1 MKDMRTSTVKR
12 TSKET
17 DIEMTLNIDGSGQAQ
32 VDTQIGFFDHM
43 LTALACH
50 AGFDL
55 AVTARGDLHVDFH
68 HTVEDTGILLGR
80 ALREA
85 LGGEPVMRYGSSA
98 VPMDEALAE
107 TVLDLSGRAYLRF
120 DDGGLSQKI
129 MPGFDAALPV
139 EFLRAFACHSG
150 TTLHAAIRYG
160 DNAHHMTEALF
171 KSLGRAL
178 RIAVQPAERV
188 VSTKGMLD

>member
-1 MKDMRTSTVKR
+1 MRASTVKR

-17 DIEMTLNIDGSGQAQ
+17 DIEITLNIDGSGQAQ

-85 LGGEPVMRYGSSA
+85 LMRYGAAA

-120 DDGGLSQKI
+120 DDGGLSQKN

-150 TTLHAAIRYG
+150 TTLHAVIRYG
-160 DNAHHMTEALF
+160 DNAHHMAEALF

>member
-1 MKDMRTSTVKR
+1 MRLGTAKR
-12 TSKET
+12 VSRET
-17 DIEMTLNIDGSGQAQ
+17 DIEISLNIDGSGQTQ
-32 VDTQIGFFDHM
+32 IDTQIGFFDHM

-55 AVTARGDLHVDFH
+55 TVRARGDLHVDFH
-68 HTVEDTGILLGR
+68 HTLEDTGILLGK
-80 ALREA
+80 ALLEA
-85 LGGEPVMRYGSSA
+85 LGDKKVVRYGAAS

-107 TVLDLSGRAYLRF
+107 TVLDLSGRAFLRF
-120 DDGGLSQKI
+120 QDGGLSQKH
-129 MPGFDAALPV
+129 MPGFDSALTV
-139 EFLRAFACHSG
+139 EFLRAFAYNSG

-160 DNAHHMTEALF
+160 DNAHHMAEALF

-178 RIAVQPAERV
+178 RIAVQPAERI

>member
-1 MKDMRTSTVKR
+1 MRLGTAKR
-12 TSKET
+12 VSRET
-17 DIEMTLNIDGSGQAQ
+17 DIEISLNIDGSGQTQ
-32 VDTQIGFFDHM
+32 IDTQIGFFDHM

-55 AVTARGDLHVDFH
+55 TVRARGDLHVDFH
-68 HTVEDTGILLGR
+68 HTVEDTGILLGK
-80 ALREA
+80 ALLEA
-85 LGGEPVMRYGSSA
+85 LGDKKVVRYGAAS

-107 TVLDLSGRAYLRF
+107 TVLDLSGRAFLRF
-120 DDGGLSQKI
+120 QDGGLSQKH
-129 MPGFDAALPV
+129 MPGFDSALTV
-139 EFLRAFACHSG
+139 EFLRAFAYNSG

-160 DNAHHMTEALF
+160 DNAHHMAEALF

-178 RIAVQPAERV
+178 RIAVQPAERI